1 MSNAGASG
9 GAAGTVLG
17 MQVVHVASEVFPFSR
32 SGGLGDVLGVLPAV
46 QAGLG
51 AEVTVVSAHR

>member
-1 MSNAGASG
+1 
-9 GAAGTVLG
+9 

-51 AEVTVVSAHR
+51 AEVTVVSPWYADVPG